1 MQPPGPGIGNAQL
14 VGVAAVRVRAWLFE
28 GQHDRPLK
36 QRSPA
41 ASTPAGSTLWK
52 NTAFGSST
60 PAASPEAFLLRTPA
74 GAYGG
79 ALRRLDSRRRGCRTP
94 CSQAITGDPPTRLG
108 AQDAEWWTHGLPAV
122 DRFAAGRRPGTRR
135 RRRPASARQLVASA
149 RGQERPFGR
158 TPLATFRTAKPT
170 GRPDARGRPRGHW
183 RRPERRVGPSEPSC
197 PGLPGPRGGTTTCG
211 APPWLSRCCP
221 PTMRSSCSRR
231 RRSRRAGHQSCLP
244 GTGGVREPGCRSG
257 SCARYND
264 RTRAAHYHPT
274 PRWRGQRHPSG
285 RRASG

>member
-1 MQPPGPGIGNAQL
+1 MRGTASSVDVRADAPSAPGRRNSHPNLAAFGAMQPPGPGIGNAQL

-94 CSQAITGDPPTRLG
+94 CSQAITGTPRPGSAHRMPSGGLTGYPQSAALQQVGGLELVVEGARVSSSARRQREGAGAAVRSDASCDLQNCQANRATGCTWKATRALAPTRTSSRSVR
-108 AQDAEWWTHGLPAV
+108 AQLPRASKAKRWYHHV
-122 DRFAAGRRPGTRR
+122 RRP
-135 RRRPASARQLVASA
+135 
-149 RGQERPFGR
+149 
-158 TPLATFRTAKPT
+158 PLALAVLSTD
-170 GRPDARGRPRGHW
+170 DA
-183 RRPERRVGPSEPSC
+183 
-197 PGLPGPRGGTTTCG
+197 
-211 APPWLSRCCP
+211 
-221 PTMRSSCSRR
+221 
-231 RRSRRAGHQSCLP
+231 
-244 GTGGVREPGCRSG
+244 
-257 SCARYND
+257 
-264 RTRAAHYHPT
+264 
-274 PRWRGQRHPSG
+274 
-285 RRASG
+285 